1 MNIQQIQIPLA
12 TVVKAI
18 KRKERFVLGVAG
30 IEGASTLLTEIWS
43 DLIAELSRSLAAEL
57 STELNHVRLDS
68 QRMIEEGVKSNGRFQ
83 SLGTVLQWRQ
93 HRLTL
98 VEFERTSDQS
108 IYRFGPQCD
117 GVVTIVGST
126 DRDTQ
131 KSIRAL
137 VDAGIQVLGY
147 WPITSHNLPRAAA

>member
-18 KRKERFVLGVAG
+18 KRKEQFVLGVAG

-83 SLGTVLQWRQ
+83 SLGTVLQWRK

-98 VEFERTSDQS
+98 VEFERTSDQL

>member
-1 MNIQQIQIPLA
+1 MNIQQIQIPVA

-83 SLGTVLQWRQ
+83 SLGTVLQWRK

-131 KSIRAL
+131 KSIRSL
-137 VDAGIQVLGY
+137 VDAGIQILGY